1 MRTPSERRRAPNPA
15 RGFRPCGDD
24 PSREGEGSGALARA
38 FFGREGACG
47 PARCCAPLGKKEGA
61 CGPVAV
67 KALILRCAADA
78 AGAFPAFRKRSFLP
92 SREIPLSPA
101 SALTADPLL
110 IAAWLVGLHAQPTA
124 QGRKAMTTDIYQR
137 VTDQIVAE
145 LEKGVRSW
153 LKPWNAEHAAGRITR
168 PLRANGIPYRGINVL
183 MLWASATEHGFA
195 APLWLTY
202 KQAQELG
209 GQVRK
214 GEKGSLV
221 VYANT
226 ITRTETDEATGEEQ
240 ERDIPFMKGYT
251 VFNAEQVEGL
261 PAHFYAMKAQPLEAV
276 ERIAAAERFFASVG
290 ADIREGGNQAFYPAF
305 PKWRVV

>member
-1 MRTPSERRRAPNPA
+1 M
-15 RGFRPCGDD
+15 
-24 PSREGEGSGALARA
+24 
-38 FFGREGACG
+38 
-47 PARCCAPLGKKEGA
+47 K
-61 CGPVAV
+61 
-67 KALILRCAADA
+67 
-78 AGAFPAFRKRSFLP
+78 
-92 SREIPLSPA
+92 
-101 SALTADPLL
+101 
-110 IAAWLVGLHAQPTA
+110 Q
-124 QGRKAMTTDIYQR
+124 DIYER
-137 VTDQIVAE
+137 VTAQIVAE
-145 LEKGVRSW
+145 LEKGERPW

-183 MLWASATEHGFA
+183 MLWGSAVEQGFS

-251 VFNAEQVEGL
+251 VFNAEQVDGL
-261 PAHFYAMKAQPLEAV
+261 PAHFYALAAPALDPVA
-276 ERIAAAERFFASVG
+276 RIARAETFFAATG
-290 ADIREGGNQAFYPAF
+290 ADVWHGGNQAYYTAAADRVQMPPFETFRDAESYYATLAHELTHWTKHPKRLDRDFGRKKWGDEGYAMEELVAELGAAF
-305 PKWRVV
+305 LSADLDLTPEPRADHAAYIASWLKVLKDDKRAIFSAAAYAQRAADYLTGLQPKAVEERQEVAA